1 MKQKYSKK
9 YGIPVIEGSEGGVAS
24 LDEGKNIA
32 KKIGY
37 PILIK
42 AAGGGGGKGMK
53 VVKSENEFNNL
64 FLTAKSEAKK
74 FFANDEVY
82 IEKFFENPR
91 HIEVQV
97 LSGKN
102 RTVHLHER
110 DCSVQRRHQKLIEET
125 QVRF

>member
-1 MKQKYSKK
+1 MR
-9 YGIPVIEGSEGGVAS
+9 GSEAGVSS
-24 LDEGKNIA
+24 LEIGKDIA

-74 FFANDEVY
+74 IFANDEVY

-91 HIEVQV
+91 HRG
-97 LSGKN
+97 SGP
-102 RTVHLHER
+102 VW
-110 DCSVQRRHQKLIEET
+110 
-125 QVRF
+125 